1 MKKIV
6 IIFIVLVIIF
16 LSCYILINNSQKE
29 IIKLCISEIENDG
42 YITQK
47 SYQLWIDSNNNVTK
61 IKELKEYIYEDKP
74 KYFYK
79 IHDLR
84 DKDINIASNDET
96 NTISIYGYEGE
107 LIDENG
113 DTILISFDEYF
124 KNNMDESYICKK
136 M

>member
-6 IIFIVLVIIF
+6 IIFIVFVIIF

-29 IIKLCISEIENDG
+29 IIKLCISETENDG

-47 SYQLWIDSNNNVTK
+47 SYQLWIDSNNNVIK

>member
-6 IIFIVLVIIF
+6 IIFIFFVIIF

-29 IIKLCISEIENDG
+29 IIKLCISETENDG

-47 SYQLWIDSNNNVTK
+47 SYQLWIDSNNNVIK